1 MRDFLLLKKD
11 VFNVDDDGYAT
22 VIEVPKTELTK
33 LNQRRV
39 GMGSG
44 YGRSQKKLPNR
55 QATIPEVI
63 TLD

>member
-22 VIEVPKTELTK
+22 VIEGPKIELTK

-44 YGRSQKKLPNR
+44 YGRS
-55 QATIPEVI
+55 
-63 TLD
+63 